1 MTTRQ
6 PPSRMNKSELRLL
19 RSFAAHCRRVLER
32 LPAEPLSRDTR
43 TLNAAR
49 LARHKELSRVE
60 RLLDRLEREAGGLEQ
75 PPDETEGLNT
85 RSRETRLTYVSP
97 TSSVPG
103 GTTSE
108 TEIKEEKW
116 NSRN

>member
-1 MTTRQ
+1 
-6 PPSRMNKSELRLL
+6 MNKSELRLL

-60 RLLDRLEREAGGLEQ
+60 RLLDRLERE
-75 PPDETEGLNT
+75 TEGLNT

>member
-1 MTTRQ
+1 MTTHQ

-49 LARHKELSRVE
+49 LARHKELIRVE

-75 PPDETEGLNT
+75 PPDETEGLERRYRRIEHT
-85 RSRETRLTYVSP
+85 
-97 TSSVPG
+97 
-103 GTTSE
+103 
-108 TEIKEEKW
+108 
-116 NSRN
+116 

>member
-60 RLLDRLEREAGGLEQ
+60 RLLDRLERE
-75 PPDETEGLNT
+75 TEGLNT